1 MGKWNHRPRFFSRR
15 RSPDRPSVFYDIKA
29 PLPDFRHDGIPLW
42 EKKYCTLS
50 GCVAWKKI
58 IDSKELIYC
67 HQNVLD
73 WKDSGAEEAF
83 QNAKKRYWAKFK
95 NLPCDISLPDP
106 DAYIEHVDWNPCIDP
121 ELIMEIDNAHFSIP
135 DEEEQDGEEQEN
147 AIKNKRTKISVDGE
161 DPWESAAKS
170 LGRTVENIEV
180 QGQNQGDYHDNSEN
194 VITTNDP
201 WESAAKSLGRTVE
214 NNKVQGQNQGDYHD
228 NSENVITTN
237 DPWQSNFFHG
247 NQRLTD
253 NAWEGGHDKSWG
265 WNDGGWSNSRDSSWC
280 QQQPNNLANIGNSWE
295 YNSSK
300 QNVIPMN
307 TGWGTSGTNVSR
319 WKQQEKAYVS
329 SDSQFRRNNGGGW
342 TGGNQG
348 YQMREGSN
356 RHNSGYNGSQFQ
368 RGDSQTGHYWK
379 REQSRKRDFRA
390 R

>member
-50 GCVAWKKI
+50 GCVAWQKI
-58 IDSKELIYC
+58 VDSKELIYC

-83 QNAKKRYWAKFK
+83 QNAKKRYWAKIK
-95 NLPCDISLPDP
+95 NLPCDISLPDL

-121 ELIMEIDNAHFSIP
+121 ELIKEIDNAHFTIP
-135 DEEEQDGEEQEN
+135 DEEEQDEEEQEN
-147 AIKNKRTKISVDGE
+147 ALNNKRTKISADGE
-161 DPWESAAKS
+161 
-170 LGRTVENIEV
+170 
-180 QGQNQGDYHDNSEN
+180 
-194 VITTNDP
+194 DP

-228 NSENVITTN
+228 NSENAVTTN
-237 DPWQSNFFHG
+237 NPWQSNFFHG

-253 NAWEGGHDKSWG
+253 NAWEGGHDKSSGWKEGRDHSNQCGYWNSGCSPKNKGWG
-265 WNDGGWSNSRDSSWC
+265 NARDSSWC

-295 YNSSK
+295 HNSSK

-307 TGWGTSGTNVSR
+307 TGWGNSGTNVSR

-342 TGGNQG
+342 TGGNQN